1 MKFHAWRSDGV
12 LRLISSHCK
21 RRHWRRPAIAG
32 RLVNEFDSLSE
43 SLMFDI
49 RFTDHALHDLQ
60 TFPEAERQWILTALE
75 LQLMVNA
82 AEESRDRRR
91 IRPDMLAEWAVR
103 LGEVRVFYDVDI
115 PNRTVK
121 VAAVGKRMV
130 V

>member
-1 MKFHAWRSDGV
+1 
-12 LRLISSHCK
+12 
-21 RRHWRRPAIAG
+21 
-32 RLVNEFDSLSE
+32 
-43 SLMFDI
+43 
-49 RFTDHALHDLQ
+49 
-60 TFPEAERQWILTALE
+60 
-75 LQLMVNA
+75 LMVNA